1 MGQLNLNLTP
11 DFERALARFMRL
23 RSISRKSE
31 AVRVAV
37 QEAAEREGR
46 ARRRTDFAKW
56 RGAALGPTLNENPR
70 FRTEDELWE

>member
-1 MGQLNLNLTP
+1 
-11 DFERALARFMRL
+11 MRL
-23 RSISRKSE
+23 RSIPSKSE

-56 RGAALGPTLNENPR
+56 RGAALGPTLNDNPR
-70 FRTEDELWE
+70 FRSEDDLWQ